1 VVAEV
6 ADGTIVAGRYRIL
19 GRIGS
24 GGMADVYLAEDA
36 QLGRNVALK
45 VLHRRFSRDQQFVER
60 FRREASAAASLQH
73 PNVVGVYDRG
83 AHEDTYYIVMENLPG
98 RTLRDLLAEEA
109 PLDQLRAIHFGIQ
122 ILQAAGFAHRRGVI
136 HRDFKPHNVIVAPDD
151 TLKVTDFGIAR
162 AGASEMTETGSIMG
176 TAQYLSPEQ
185 AQGQHVDAASD
196 LYSIGVMLYEML
208 VGRVP
213 FGGDSAVSIALKH
226 VSDTPMPIRQLRPD
240 VHPALEAAIM
250 RALNKDPATR
260 YANADEFAAA
270 LESARAAIAS
280 GADDGH
286 TESWAPVPPPPPEE
300 EGGRRWPWVTLL
312 LLLLAGAA
320 VAAFLLTRPD
330 QVRVPSVVGE
340 QAPDAAASLLDAGL
354 KPKLVRV
361 RSDRPVGLVVRQDPL
376 PGRKIEK
383 GSKVKLFVSRGP
395 GFTSVPEV
403 AGFTQKQAIAAL
415 RKVGLFANSRY
426 EHSATVAKGRVIRTD
441 PKALD
446 PALKGSRVDVY
457 ISSGPVIVTVPGVI
471 GKQKADAQADLQDA
485 GLKPLVHEAES
496 TRPKG
501 EVTAQNPGSGAQV
514 PRGSRVTI
522 TVSKGTQKV
531 EIPDVK
537 GRSRDEASGIL
548 QGAGFTVRVVEIDG
562 TEAQQDK
569 VIRQKP
575 DSGEKRNKGSTVTI
589 YVGRTCNPPTGGA
602 GGGSGGGGSGGGTP
616 DCLTG

>member
-1 VVAEV
+1 VAEV
-6 ADGTIVAGRYRIL
+6 ADGTLVAGRYRIA

-24 GGMADVYLAEDA
+24 GGMADVYLAEDT
-36 QLGRNVALK
+36 QLGREVALK

-83 AHEDTYYIVMENLPG
+83 EHEDTYYIVMENLPG
-98 RTLRDLLAEEA
+98 RTLRDLLSEEA
-109 PLDQLRAIHFGIQ
+109 PLSQERAIHFGVQ

-151 TLKVTDFGIAR
+151 SLKVTDFGIAR

-226 VSDTPMPIRQLRPD
+226 VSDMPQPIRELRPD

-250 RALNKDPATR
+250 RALNKDPAQR
-260 YANADEFAAA
+260 YANAEEFAAA
-270 LESARAAIAS
+270 LESARAAILS
-280 GADDGH
+280 GADGGH
-286 TESWAPVPPPPPEE
+286 TENWAPVPLPPPEE
-300 EGGRRWPWVTLL
+300 REGRRRWPWATLI

-320 VAAFLLTRPD
+320 AAAFLLTRPD
-330 QVRVPSVVGE
+330 HVTVPTVVGK
-340 QAPDAAASLLDAGL
+340 QAPVAAAALVDAGL
-354 KPKLVRV
+354 KPQVKRV
-361 RSDRPVGLVVRQDPL
+361 TSSSEVGLVVRQDPA
-376 PGRKIEK
+376 GGKRVEK
-383 GSKVKLFVSRGP
+383 SSSVTLFVSRGP
-395 GFTSVPEV
+395 GFATVPEV
-403 AGFTQKQAIAAL
+403 SGLTKKEASKKL
-415 RKVGLFANSRY
+415 KDVGLFATFHD
-426 EHSATVAKGRVIRTD
+426 EPSASVTKGRVIRTD
-441 PKALD
+441 PTALNQVQ
-446 PALKGSRVDVY
+446 KGSRVDVY
-457 ISSGPVIVTVPGVI
+457 VSTGPVLVSVPNVV
-471 GKQKADAQADLQDA
+471 GKQKADAEAALQDA
-485 GLKPLVHEAES
+485 GLKVTVHEQDS
-496 TRPKG
+496 SQPKG
-501 EVTAQNPGSGAQV
+501 RTIAQTPGAGSTV

-531 EIPDVK
+531 DVPDVK
-537 GRSRDEASGIL
+537 GRTKDEASGVL

-562 TEAQQDK
+562 TASQQGK

-575 DSGEKRNKGSTVTI
+575 DAGAKRDKGSTVTI
-589 YVGRTCNPPTGGA
+589 YVGKTCTPVSGGTGG
-602 GGGSGGGGSGGGTP
+602 GGSSGGGGGTP
-616 DCLTG
+616 ACLPG